1 MKLSIEEQKEL
12 VHLRRE
18 YKLSELILQKK
29 RDELENENNKLEQLK
44 NCLNKINSQNIQNEK
59 NISRCKEELKNLTL
73 INEQIEKDNKM
84 KWENLQQL
92 LKKYNEGKPVPQ
104 QNDEAN
110 DNDNDNNNTNSSNIE
125 DYSIEYY

>member
-1 MKLSIEEQKEL
+1 MQLSIEEEKEL

-29 RDELENENNKLEQLK
+29 RDELENENNKLDQLK
-44 NCLNKINSQNIQNEK
+44 NRLNEINSQNIQNEK
-59 NISRCKEELKNLTL
+59 NISRCKEEIKNLKS

-104 QNDEAN
+104 QNNEA
-110 DNDNDNNNTNSSNIE
+110 NDNDNNNTNSSNIE